1 MRTVPLYWSSLIV
14 YCVMCIHPLPD
25 AGGDHGGD
33 DEQAVR
39 VDMFCSCPAAG
50 LVVLRGAGGGGR
62 SIEQAVQAAQVP
74 VDAANLNTTYTNLL
88 QT

>member
-1 MRTVPLYWSSLIV
+1 
-14 YCVMCIHPLPD
+14 
-25 AGGDHGGD
+25 
-33 DEQAVR
+33 
-39 VDMFCSCPAAG
+39 MFCSCPAAG